1 MVRVRGLLMVMDS
14 GDLVRV
20 HTPTH
25 AKDWQGGRYTYIE
38 AGYIALVIRVRG
50 GGMSD
55 IYINNCLVT
64 ILTNR
69 LYIF

>member
-1 MVRVRGLLMVMDS
+1 MKVN
-14 GDLVRV
+14 
-20 HTPTH
+20 TPTH
-25 AKDWQGGRYTYIE
+25 AKEWEGGRYIYIE
-38 AGYIALVIRVRG
+38 AGYIALIIRVRG

-55 IYINNCLVT
+55 IYINNQLVT

>member
-1 MVRVRGLLMVMDS
+1 MVMEP

-20 HTPTH
+20 KSPTH
-25 AKDWQGGRYTYIE
+25 AQEWLGGRYTYIE

-55 IYINNCLVT
+55 IYINNQLVT

>member
-1 MVRVRGLLMVMDS
+1 MVMDP
-14 GDLVRV
+14 GDLVKV
-20 HTPTH
+20 NSPTH
-25 AKDWQGGRYTYIE
+25 AKEWEGGRYMYIE
-38 AGYIALVIRVRG
+38 AGDIALVIRVRG

-64 ILTNR
+64 ILTSR